1 MKKRVLIID
10 DEVFFRTILSKLVS
24 VAGYNY
30 HIADSGEKGY
40 ELVLKNHYD
49 CIFVDYQMYEL
60 NGIEFVKLIRSN
72 PDPAI
77 AEVPIVLL
85 TGCVQKE
92 IVDAAYEAGISLFR
106 QKLELKQTAECI
118 DSIMNEAISNNELH
132 LVNNSL
138 MFLFKGF
145 WD

>member
-10 DEVFFRTILSKLVS
+10 DDALFRAILSRLVS
-24 VAGYNY
+24 LAGHNY
-30 HIADSGEKGY
+30 HTASSGERGY
-40 ELVLKNHYD
+40 ELAIKNHYD

-85 TGCVQKE
+85 TGWVEQE
-92 IVDAAYEAGISLFR
+92 IVNTAYAAGISLFR
-106 QKLELKQTAECI
+106 QKLELQQTVECI
-118 DSIMNEAISNNELH
+118 NSIIDEAISNNEIH

-138 MFLFKGF
+138 MLLYKGS
-145 WD
+145 

>member
-10 DEVFFRTILSKLVS
+10 DDALFRAILSRLVS
-24 VAGYNY
+24 LAGYEY
-30 HIADSGEKGY
+30 DTAESGEKGY
-40 ELVLKNHYD
+40 EMVANNHYD

-60 NGIEFVKLIRSN
+60 NGIEFVKLVRSN

-85 TGCVQKE
+85 TGWVEKQ
-92 IVDAAYEAGISLFR
+92 IVNSAFEAGISLFR
-106 QKLELKQTAECI
+106 QKLELQHTSECI
-118 DSIMNEAISNNELH
+118 EKIVNEAVDNNEIH

-138 MFLFKGF
+138 MLLYKGQ
-145 WD
+145 

>member
-10 DEVFFRTILSKLVS
+10 DEVLFRTILSKLVS

-72 PDPAI
+72 PDPTI

-85 TGCVQKE
+85 TGWVEKE
-92 IVDAAYEAGISLFR
+92 IVDAAYKAGISLFR

-118 DSIMNEAISNNELH
+118 DSIMNEAISNNEVH

-138 MFLFKGF
+138 MLLYKGS
-145 WD
+145 

>member
-10 DEVFFRTILSKLVS
+10 DETLFRTVLSILASS
-24 VAGYNY
+24 AGYDY
-30 HIADSGEKGY
+30 HVAASGESGY

-60 NGIEFVKLIRSN
+60 NGIEFVKKVRNHPN
-72 PDPAI
+72 PLI

-85 TGCVQKE
+85 TGWVEKE
-92 IVDAAYEAGISLFR
+92 IVNSAFEAGISLFR
-106 QKLELKQTAECI
+106 QKLELQHTVECI
-118 DSIMNEAISNNELH
+118 EKIVNEAISNNEIH

-138 MFLFKGF
+138 MLLYKGQ
-145 WD
+145 

>member
-10 DEVFFRTILSKLVS
+10 DEELARTLISRLVS
-24 VAGYNY
+24 LAGHDY
-30 HIADSGEKGY
+30 HTANSGERGY
-40 ELVLKNHYD
+40 ELAIKNHYD

-85 TGCVQKE
+85 TGWVEKE
-92 IVDAAYEAGISLFR
+92 IVDAAYKAGISLFR

-138 MFLFKGF
+138 MLLYKGS
-145 WD
+145 

>member
-10 DEVFFRTILSKLVS
+10 DEVLFRTILSKLVS

-40 ELVLKNHYD
+40 ELAIKNHYD

-60 NGIEFVKLIRSN
+60 NGIEFVKKVRN
-72 PDPAI
+72 HPDPAI

-85 TGCVQKE
+85 TGWVEQE
-92 IVDAAYEAGISLFR
+92 IVNTAFEAGISLFR
-106 QKLELKQTAECI
+106 QKLELQHTGECI
-118 DSIMNEAISNNELH
+118 DSIINEAISNNEIH

-138 MFLFKGF
+138 MLLYKGS
-145 WD
+145 